1 MNRNLSHNLVLI
13 FKLVKKSD
21 VPLIGHIT
29 PLATRLHRVHHCA
42 RDWLDGGIDRGAS
55 SRALVRA
62 DGHCRLSTIGQGEA
76 VAHGGGWRAR
86 RSTAELNHKAMLSSA
101 RLDIGYPT

>member
-1 MNRNLSHNLVLI
+1 MSHSLVLI

-21 VPLIGHIT
+21 VPLIDHIA
-29 PLATRLHRVHHCA
+29 PLATGLHRVHHCA
-42 RDWLDGGIDRGAS
+42 RDWLDGGIDRGAG

-86 RSTAELNHKAMLSSA
+86 RSTTELNHKVMLSCVRMDS
-101 RLDIGYPT
+101 GYPT